1 MEKTYNLTTISGLFR
16 TQARMSA
23 PITAS
28 PSLSHMK
35 LQPDQFNVPFI
46 SAYEPGWIEVNGHKY
61 TGSLVISSESGCS
74 TWSVGQ
80 FEALNAEYFHE
91 LMQFKPELI
100 VFGSGHTLRF
110 PKPIW
115 LAGLMQR
122 GIGVETMDTPAACRT
137 YNILASEGRRVL
149 AALLPLADATPSI
162 IQISSLQM

>member
-1 MEKTYNLTTISGLFR
+1 
-16 TQARMSA
+16 
-23 PITAS
+23 
-28 PSLSHMK
+28 MK

>member
-16 TQARMSA
+16 TKARMSA

>member
-1 MEKTYNLTTISGLFR
+1 
-16 TQARMSA
+16 
-23 PITAS
+23 
-28 PSLSHMK
+28 MK
-35 LQPDQFNVPFI
+35 LQPDQFNVPLI

>member
-1 MEKTYNLTTISGLFR
+1 
-16 TQARMSA
+16 
-23 PITAS
+23 
-28 PSLSHMK
+28 MK

-162 IQISSLQM
+162 IQIPSLQM

>member
-16 TQARMSA
+16 TKARMSA

-137 YNILASEGRRVL
+137 YNILASEGRLVL

>member
-1 MEKTYNLTTISGLFR
+1 
-16 TQARMSA
+16 
-23 PITAS
+23 
-28 PSLSHMK
+28 MK

-80 FEALNAEYFHE
+80 FEALHAEYFHE

>member
-1 MEKTYNLTTISGLFR
+1 
-16 TQARMSA
+16 
-23 PITAS
+23 
-28 PSLSHMK
+28 MK

-61 TGSLVISSESGCS
+61 TGSLVISSERGCS

>member
-28 PSLSHMK
+28 TSLSHMK